1 MDANRLIKW
10 IIVIALVIVAWKYA
24 LPWAKKQI
32 QGRSSPAAAADSPCT
47 RAAQGASETWGSGL
61 HSFVNPPYD
70 LAAWGRFRDDV
81 ESKIS
86 AANAACRESSQ
97 SCDMARDAMR
107 DLRTLVANMDN
118 AITSGSPPPDD
129 AVQRQEAIDTKIE
142 TAAALAS
149 SGK

>member
-10 IIVIALVIVAWKYA
+10 VVIIALAAFAWIYA

-32 QGRSSPAAAADSPCT
+32 QGHAAPAAVADSTCIT
-47 RAAQGASETWGSGL
+47 AAQHASETWGSGL
-61 HSFVNPPYD
+61 HRFVNPPYD
-70 LAAWGRFRDDV
+70 LGEWGRFRTDI
-81 ESKIS
+81 ETQIA

-107 DLRTLVANMDN
+107 DLQSLVANLDN
-118 AITSGSPPPDD
+118 SITSGSAPPDD

-142 TAAALAS
+142 VAAQLARG
-149 SGK
+149 GK

>member
-10 IIVIALVIVAWKYA
+10 VIVIALVIFAWKFA

-32 QGRSSPAAAADSPCT
+32 QGHPAPTASAETSCT
-47 RAAQGASETWGSGL
+47 TTARNASETWGSGL

-81 ESKIS
+81 EAKIS
-86 AANAACRESSQ
+86 AANAACRDSSQ

-107 DLRTLVANMDN
+107 DLRTLVGNMDN

>member
-10 IIVIALVIVAWKYA
+10 IVVIALAILAWTYA

-32 QGRSSPAAAADSPCT
+32 QGRSAPTASTENSCTAAAQ
-47 RAAQGASETWGSGL
+47 RASETWGGGL

-70 LAAWGRFRDDV
+70 LGEWGRFRDDV
-81 ESKIS
+81 EAKI
-86 AANAACRESSQ
+86 AVANAACRESSQ

-107 DLRTLVANMDN
+107 DLRTLVSNLDN

-142 TAAALAS
+142 AAAALAR

>member
-10 IIVIALVIVAWKYA
+10 IIVIALLVLAWKYVV
-24 LPWAKKQI
+24 PWAKKQI
-32 QGRSSPAAAADSPCT
+32 QGHSAQTVAADNACIT
-47 RAAQGASETWGSGL
+47 AAQRASEAWGSGL

-81 ESKIS
+81 EAKIS

-97 SCDMARDAMR
+97 SSDMARDAMR
-107 DLRTLVANMDN
+107 DLGTLVANMDN

-142 TAAALAS
+142 SAAALARG
-149 SGK
+149 GK

>member
-10 IIVIALVIVAWKYA
+10 VIVIALVIFAWKYA
-24 LPWAKKQI
+24 VPWAKKQI
-32 QGRSSPAAAADSPCT
+32 QGNSAQTVAADNSCIT
-47 RAAQGASETWGSGL
+47 AAQRASEAWGSGL

-81 ESKIS
+81 EAKIS

-97 SCDMARDAMR
+97 SSDMARDAMR
-107 DLRTLVANMDN
+107 DLGTLVASMDN

-142 TAAALAS
+142 TAAALARG
-149 SGK
+149 GK

>member
-10 IIVIALVIVAWKYA
+10 VVIIALLIFAWKYA
-24 LPWAKKQI
+24 LPWAKMQI
-32 QGRSSPAAAADSPCT
+32 HGRPTTAAAFDDSCT
-47 RAAQGASETWGSGL
+47 TAAQRASETWGSGL

-70 LAAWGRFRDDV
+70 LEAWRRFRDDV
-81 ESKIS
+81 EAKIA
-86 AANAACRESSQ
+86 AANAACRASSQ

-107 DLRTLVANMDN
+107 DLGTLVVNLDN

-142 TAAALAS
+142 TAAELARG
-149 SGK
+149 GK

>member
-10 IIVIALVIVAWKYA
+10 VVILVIIFFAWKYA
-24 LPWAKKQI
+24 VPWAKKQI
-32 QGRSSPAAAADSPCT
+32 HGRSTAAASDDSACIT
-47 RAAQGASETWGSGL
+47 AAQRASETWGSGL

-70 LAAWGRFRDDV
+70 LGAWNAFRTGV
-81 ESKIS
+81 ETKI
-86 AANAACRESSQ
+86 AFAEAACKESSA
-97 SCDMARDAMR
+97 SCDEARSAMR
-107 DLRTLVANMDN
+107 DLHGLGAELDT

-142 TAAALAS
+142 AAASLAR

>member
-10 IIVIALVIVAWKYA
+10 VIVIALLIFAWKYA

-32 QGRSSPAAAADSPCT
+32 QGHSTQTVTADNSCIT
-47 RAAQGASETWGSGL
+47 AAQHASETWGSGL

-107 DLRTLVANMDN
+107 DLRSLVANMDN

-129 AVQRQEAIDTKIE
+129 AAQRQEAIDTKIE
-142 TAAALAS
+142 SAAALAS
-149 SGK
+149 GGK